1 MTNIIEIIDKL
12 NKEGYHIDVAIVDGR
27 LYVIYKNRPYD
38 ITRVSFSRAVML
50 ISDFM
55 NDELK
60 DQIIELR

>member
-12 NKEGYHIDVAIVDGR
+12 NKEGYHIDVAIVDDR

-38 ITRVSFSRAVML
+38 ITTVSFARAIML

-55 NDELK
+55 NDEL
-60 DQIIELR
+60 QELAIEMR